1 MHKAQIITPVITV
14 FDSQG
19 NLDIQGNINVY
30 QFLIEGGVDGILIM
44 GSTGEFFSMHDS
56 DKRHLI
62 DAAVSF
68 VKGRTRLLIGTSCMR
83 ADDTISLSN
92 YALDKGADGVVI
104 IGPYYFAL
112 TKESIESYYDNVVG
126 KIHGPVFLYNFPERN
141 GYDLSPDI
149 VLNLLKKHK
158 NIIGYKDTVTEMG
171 HTRSLIQAVKSDY
184 PNFEVYSGFDEFL
197 AHNVMSGGCGSIGGL
212 STFMPEVLSGYVKA
226 INEKNFELVA
236 SYQEKID
243 KAMELYSIG
252 TPFIPIVKRAM
263 VLRGI
268 KISDI
273 STVPFLQAT
282 KTQEE
287 KIIKL
292 MKSLDLEPIKN

>member
-56 DKRHLI
+56 DKCHLI

-126 KIHGPVFLYNFPERN
+126 L
-141 GYDLSPDI
+141 
-149 VLNLLKKHK
+149 
-158 NIIGYKDTVTEMG
+158 
-171 HTRSLIQAVKSDY
+171 SLI
-184 PNFEVYSGFDEFL
+184 
-197 AHNVMSGGCGSIGGL
+197 HI
-212 STFMPEVLSGYVKA
+212 
-226 INEKNFELVA
+226 
-236 SYQEKID
+236 
-243 KAMELYSIG
+243 
-252 TPFIPIVKRAM
+252 
-263 VLRGI
+263 
-268 KISDI
+268 
-273 STVPFLQAT
+273 
-282 KTQEE
+282 
-287 KIIKL
+287 
-292 MKSLDLEPIKN
+292 